1 MSLEI
6 TGFQKVFCK
15 QATFWVAYAFMPMHE
30 KCPDSSV
37 AEITGVF
44 KGFSVERVE
53 DLINAQLL
61 FTKSHFFKG
70 VFCRWTWI
78 FHHYS

>member
-6 TGFQKVFCK
+6 IAFQKVFWN
-15 QATFWVAYAFMPMHE
+15 QATFWVAYAFMPEHE

-37 AEITGVF
+37 AEIIGVLKDF
-44 KGFSVERVE
+44 NVERAD

-61 FTKSHFFKG
+61 FTKSHYFKG